1 VNFGEG
7 LEVVNG
13 GLGFERRVNGDVVVV
28 SRKREGSLFFFLYEL
43 GQRSTQIGLRS
54 TQLPGMKICYLRPTQ
69 YHLRPMQLPGPNFF
83 YLRPTQCKAPKLQL
97 WLFSSQISFYW
108 LT

>member
-28 SRKREGSLFFFLYEL
+28 SRKREGSLFFFV
-43 GQRSTQIGLRS
+43 
-54 TQLPGMKICYLRPTQ
+54 
-69 YHLRPMQLPGPNFF
+69 
-83 YLRPTQCKAPKLQL
+83 
-97 WLFSSQISFYW
+97 
-108 LT
+108 

>member
-28 SRKREGSLFFFLYEL
+28 SRKREGSLFFFCMNWASAPRKL
-43 GQRSTQIGLRS
+43 GCAPRSFQG
-54 TQLPGMKICYLRPTQ
+54 
-69 YHLRPMQLPGPNFF
+69 
-83 YLRPTQCKAPKLQL
+83 
-97 WLFSSQISFYW
+97 
-108 LT
+108 